1 MPEIG
6 EVARIVSYIRQHL
19 VGRVLAT
26 VKAQHDENVFG
37 KVGTSAAEF
46 EKALTG
52 KKVLDAKQQGKYFW
66 LEMSSP
72 PHPLM
77 HFGMTGWFKIKGL
90 ETAYY
95 KPTKPA
101 SEEWPPKYWKFLFET
116 LTEPDQPSTQAAF
129 VDSRRFARIRLVDCP
144 ATEMRST
151 TPLKE
156 NGPDPVI
163 DKDILT
169 EEWLSEMCLKKHIP
183 IKALLLDQ
191 ANVSGIGNW
200 VGYGSLFNLLWHI
213 DEIMYDA
220 KIHPEQYSNTLS
232 KAQIAQL
239 HKSIHYVCSLAV
251 ETKADSSQFPE
262 EWLFKHRWGKGKKDS
277 KNQLPNG
284 AKISFVTV
292 GGRTS
297 AVVPSVQKKTGKVA
311 GDVRPEDKENGDGDE
326 DSAPADDDLEEDQ
339 KPVVRGKRQVQKSKN
354 VPVTTDK
361 EPKSNI
367 NASKSKSHVAKSEP
381 SDAKPEPK
389 SKRVSAASG
398 TVSKS
403 RKRKSKAD
411 EDLEAAAEPDM
422 AEEPEQEE
430 QEQVEPE
437 APQRKR
443 RKPASKEAVKESK
456 KKTRATPKKGATSA
470 RGGNS
475 KVSKTLDETPG
486 RRRSA
491 RVSGVRA

>member
-6 EVARIVSYIRQHL
+6 EVARIVNYIRQHL
-19 VGRVLAT
+19 VGKTLAV
-26 VKAQHDENVFG
+26 VKAQHDENVYG

-52 KKVLDAKQQGKYFW
+52 KKVLGAKQQGKYFW

-77 HFGMTGWFKIKGL
+77 HFGMAGWFKINGL

-95 KPTKPA
+95 KPTKPVPA
-101 SEEWPPKYWKFLFET
+101 DEWPPKYWKFTFKT
-116 LTEPDQPSTQAAF
+116 LEEPDKPVTEAAF
-129 VDSRRFARIRLVDCP
+129 VDFRRFARIRLIDSR
-144 ATEMRST
+144 ADEMRNT

-156 NGPDPVI
+156 NGPDPVV
-163 DKDILT
+163 DRHILT
-169 EEWLSEMCLKKHIP
+169 EEWLVDICAKKRIS

-200 VGYGSLFNLLWHI
+200 VG

-232 KAQIAQL
+232 AAQIAQL

-251 ETKADSSQFPE
+251 ETQADSSKFPE

-284 AKISFVTV
+284 AKIVFMTV

-311 GDVRPEDKENGDGDE
+311 GDVKKEDLPDSEADSVLENGDH
-326 DSAPADDDLEEDQ
+326 EEDQ
-339 KPVVRGKRQVQKSKN
+339 KPKVKAKANGTKGIQKSKN
-354 VPVTTDK
+354 GEAALK
-361 EPKSNI
+361 EVETKPAAKDSKRSARGAQIEPANSEI
-367 NASKSKSHVAKSEP
+367 KPEIEKAPTANGTASK
-381 SDAKPEPK
+381 
-389 SKRVSAASG
+389 
-398 TVSKS
+398 T
-403 RKRKSKAD
+403 RKRKSKDD
-411 EDLEAAAEPDM
+411 ENHDTAEEAHDGAESNSDAEPPKSKKRKPVVKTPAKTATENM
-422 AEEPEQEE
+422 ANTAE
-430 QEQVEPE
+430 
-437 APQRKR
+437 R
-443 RKPASKEAVKESK
+443 RKSNTRGSKAEDPSADVDGPA
-456 KKTRATPKKGATSA
+456 
-470 RGGNS
+470 
-475 KVSKTLDETPG
+475 
-486 RRRSA
+486 RRRST
-491 RVSGVRA
+491 RVSGASA

>member
-6 EVARIVSYIRQHL
+6 EVARIVNYIRQHL
-19 VGRVLAT
+19 VGRTLAV
-26 VKAQHDENVFG
+26 VKAQHDENVYG
-37 KVGTSAAEF
+37 KVGTSAAEI

-52 KKVLDAKQQGKYFW
+52 KKILGAKQQGKYFW

-77 HFGMTGWFKIKGL
+77 HFGMAGWFKIKGL

-101 SEEWPPKYWKFLFET
+101 PVDEWPPKYWKFTLET
-116 LTEPDQPSTQAAF
+116 LEESGKPATKAAF
-129 VDSRRFARIRLVDCP
+129 IDFRRFARIRLIDCP
-144 ATEMRST
+144 AEEMRNT

-156 NGPDPVI
+156 NGPDPVV
-163 DKDILT
+163 DNDILT
-169 EEWLSEMCLKKHIP
+169 EKWLAEICAKKHIP

-200 VGYGSLFNLLWHI
+200 VG

-232 KAQIAQL
+232 TTQIAQL

-251 ETKADSSQFPE
+251 ETLADSSKFPE

-284 AKISFVTV
+284 ARIVFMTV

-311 GDVRPEDKENGDGDE
+311 GDVKKEDLSDSEADAVLEKGDH
-326 DSAPADDDLEEDQ
+326 EEEP
-339 KPVVRGKRQVQKSKN
+339 KPKVKSKAKGARNTKKSKN
-354 VPVTTDK
+354 DELVPEQSEKKPTAK
-361 EPKSNI
+361 NSKRAARAAKIKPAGSESEPEIEKAPAANGT
-367 NASKSKSHVAKSEP
+367 ASK
-381 SDAKPEPK
+381 
-389 SKRVSAASG
+389 
-398 TVSKS
+398 T
-403 RKRKSKAD
+403 RKRKSKGDENHDAAKQPHIDEESNSEEHAD
-411 EDLEAAAEPDM
+411 TDAELPK
-422 AEEPEQEE
+422 A
-430 QEQVEPE
+430 
-437 APQRKR
+437 KK
-443 RKPASKEAVKESK
+443 RKPVAKAPVKAARKPMANTAEKRKS
-456 KKTRATPKKGATSA
+456 SA
-470 RGGNS
+470 RERKAEGLSAG
-475 KVSKTLDETPG
+475 VDGPT

-491 RVSGVRA
+491 RVSGGGA

>member
-1 MPEIG
+1 
-6 EVARIVSYIRQHL
+6 ARIVNYIRQHL
-19 VGRVLAT
+19 VGKTLAV
-26 VKAQHDENVFG
+26 VKAQHDENVYG

-77 HFGMTGWFKIKGL
+77 HFGMAGWFKIKGV

-95 KPTKPA
+95 KPTKPVPA
-101 SEEWPPKYWKFLFET
+101 NEWPPKYWKFTFET
-116 LTEPDQPSTQAAF
+116 LEEPEKPVTEAAF
-129 VDSRRFARIRLVDCP
+129 VDFRRFARIRLIDSL
-144 ATEMRST
+144 ASEMRNT

-156 NGPDPVI
+156 NGPDPVV

-169 EEWLSEMCLKKHIP
+169 QPWLADICAKKRIP

-200 VGYGSLFNLLWHI
+200 VG

-232 KAQIAQL
+232 AAQIAQL

-251 ETKADSSQFPE
+251 ETESDSSKFPE

-284 AKISFVTV
+284 ARIVFMTV

-311 GDVRPEDKENGDGDE
+311 GDVKKEDLSDSEAEAVLDNDDDEEEPKPKVKAKAKGAKSSKKTKDDKVVPEEPETKPTAKNSKRSARAAKTEPVEPEDEPENE
-326 DSAPADDDLEEDQ
+326 KAPTAN
-339 KPVVRGKRQVQKSKN
+339 G
-354 VPVTTDK
+354 T
-361 EPKSNI
+361 
-367 NASKSKSHVAKSEP
+367 ASK
-381 SDAKPEPK
+381 
-389 SKRVSAASG
+389 
-398 TVSKS
+398 T
-403 RKRKSKAD
+403 RKRKSKGDVNQDATENAHAGERPTSDENAD
-411 EDLEAAAEPDM
+411 DNAELP
-422 AEEPEQEE
+422 
-430 QEQVEPE
+430 
-437 APQRKR
+437 KSKK
-443 RKPASKEAVKESK
+443 RKPVAKTPVKAKSNTRASKTDAPSAV
-456 KKTRATPKKGATSA
+456 ADAP
-470 RGGNS
+470 
-475 KVSKTLDETPG
+475 V

-491 RVSGVRA
+491 RVSGVGA

>member
-6 EVARIVSYIRQHL
+6 EVARIVNYIRQHL
-19 VGRVLAT
+19 VGRTLAV
-26 VKAQHDENVFG
+26 VKAQHDENVYG

-52 KKVLDAKQQGKYFW
+52 KKVLGAKQQGKYFW

-77 HFGMTGWFKIKGL
+77 HFGMAGVAQWFKIKGL

-95 KPTKPA
+95 KPTKPVPA
-101 SEEWPPKYWKFLFET
+101 DEWPPKYWKFAFET
-116 LTEPDQPSTQAAF
+116 LEESGKPVTEAAF
-129 VDSRRFARIRLVDCP
+129 VDFRRFARIRLIDCP
-144 ATEMRST
+144 AEEMRNT

-156 NGPDPVI
+156 NGPDPVA

-169 EEWLSEMCLKKHIP
+169 EEWLAEICAKKHIP

-200 VGYGSLFNLLWHI
+200 VG

-232 KAQIAQL
+232 AAQITQL
-239 HKSIHYVCSLAV
+239 HKSIHYVCSLSV
-251 ETKADSSQFPE
+251 ETLADSSKFPE

-284 AKISFVTV
+284 ARIVFMTV

-311 GDVRPEDKENGDGDE
+311 GDVKKEDLSESEADAVLGNGDDE
-326 DSAPADDDLEEDQ
+326 EEP
-339 KPVVRGKRQVQKSKN
+339 KPKVKAKAKGAKRPKKSKN
-354 VPVTTDK
+354 DEVVP
-361 EPKSNI
+361 E
-367 NASKSKSHVAKSEP
+367 ASDTKLVAKNNKRSARVAKIELANSESEP
-381 SDAKPEPK
+381 EVEKAPTTN
-389 SKRVSAASG
+389 G
-398 TVSKS
+398 TSS
-403 RKRKSKAD
+403 RTRKRKSEGD
-411 EDLEAAAEPDM
+411 ENHDAAKQP
-422 AEEPEQEE
+422 
-430 QEQVEPE
+430 QVEEESNSGEHSNTDIEIPKNKKRKPVAKTIAKTARKPMANTAEKRKSSTRGSKAE
-437 APQRKR
+437 AP
-443 RKPASKEAVKESK
+443 
-456 KKTRATPKKGATSA
+456 SA
-470 RGGNS
+470 GIDAP
-475 KVSKTLDETPG
+475 T

-491 RVSGVRA
+491 RVSGGGA